1 MCNISTGKITVSK
14 EIEPAN
20 SSAST
25 FPDAIEDIAMGSLSI
40 GRSSTTSLAMSR
52 NFGFETSDAN
62 SDNEFMSDVSFYT
75 AITVLFFLNFKN
87 NRYHLLGFGSYSS
100 TLRRGIHK
108 SQI

>member
-52 NFGFETSDAN
+52 NLGYEISDAN
-62 SDNEFMSDVSFYT
+62 SDNEFMSDVSIYM
-75 AITVLFFLNFKN
+75 AITT
-87 NRYHLLGFGSYSS
+87 S
-100 TLRRGIHK
+100 LRPNPEIN
-108 SQI
+108 